1 MEKVKQDRNVMTVKS
16 EKKRRKRLM
25 KKGWHLAAAILLTV
39 CLSGCGGKEAAEE
52 PVTEKEGGPV
62 NETEAGARTDTWGN
76 GIGQTGWVEYEYD
89 EDGDVAV
96 MELYLENGNLYRRLE
111 NEKLEGSSY
120 ELSTST
126 YNANGIQLYS
136 LNTTYY
142 YENGEYT
149 ENPNFQHGMDLI
161 LEKET
166 SNRTFTPSYFQ
177 IERGTLYDTGS
188 GTAYWWVTEYN
199 EEGKPNATTEYFK
212 DGALTGQWTYE
223 YEKGKLTQAH
233 YKKSGSSYDMLTP
246 EYDEEERI
254 IRLSGNRLTLEFTYD
269 EAGRRIAGSWQE
281 GDVEK
286 RMDYEYREDGSL
298 AYCVFCD
305 VDQYGNEVRGTF
317 QYDEAGNLTAADY
330 GYLNGSIGG
339 DDITAYVYEYYD
351 NGICKLERDYQKAE
365 DSDVSWVREYY
376 ESGALKREIEVQERY
391 IDETTGKECYEG
403 YQREYDEDGNLKK
416 VIHLAFGDK
425 DISERDE
432 NGETVNREL
441 IKDYAEEYPA
451 EEWAFPGL

>member
-1 MEKVKQDRNVMTVKS
+1 M
-16 EKKRRKRLM
+16 KKR
-25 KKGWHLAAAILLTV
+25 WYLAAALL
-39 CLSGCGGKEAAEE
+39 LAIGLGGCGNKETAEE
-52 PVTEKEGGPV
+52 TGIEKEGEPAQEEKD
-62 NETEAGARTDTWGN
+62 ETPADTWGN
-76 GIGQTGWVEYEYD
+76 GIGQTGWVEYGYD
-89 EDGDVAV
+89 QDGDVAV
-96 MELYLENGNLYRRLE
+96 MKLYLENGNLYRRIE
-111 NEKLEGSSY
+111 NEKLEGSTY

-142 YENGEYT
+142 YENGAYT

-166 SNRTFTPSYFQ
+166 SNRNFTPEHFQ
-177 IERGTLYDTGS
+177 MDQGTLYDTGS

-199 EEGKPNATTEYFK
+199 EEGKPEATTEYFK
-212 DGALTGQWTYE
+212 DGALTGQWEYE

-233 YKKSGSSYDMLTP
+233 YKQNGLSYDILTP

-254 IRLSGNRLTLEFTYD
+254 TRLSGDRLTLEFTYD
-269 EAGRRIAGSWQE
+269 EEGRRIAGSWQE
-281 GDVEK
+281 GEVEK

-305 VDQYGNEVRGTF
+305 VDTYGNEVTGTF
-317 QYDEAGNLTAADY
+317 QYDETGNLTAADY

-339 DDITAYVYEYYD
+339 EDITAYVYEYYD
-351 NGICKLERDYQKAE
+351 NGICKLERDYQNAE

-376 ESGALKREIEVQERY
+376 ESRALKREIEVEERY
-391 IDETTGKECYEG
+391 TDETTGKECYEG
-403 YQREYDEDGNLKK
+403 YQREYDEAGNLKK

-441 IKDYAEEYPA
+441 IKGYAEEYPA
-451 EEWAFPGL
+451 EEWKFPSL